1 MRKYLILSR
10 FVSIRG
16 FLLRKETLAACRR
29 QNDFESG
36 FTCKLGLLKYQN
48 IAYPAYT
55 IKTRVLRQLSIRQII
70 SRSELL
76 RACMFLHEL
85 LELMSSHTLLSIT
98 ILQEANH
105 KFVGEKIWRNK
116 EFV

>member
-1 MRKYLILSR
+1 MNDYLRNYLILSR
-10 FVSIRG
+10 FVSIRV
-16 FLLRKETLAACRR
+16 FLLRKGTLAACRR

-76 RACMFLHEL
+76 RACVFLHEL

-98 ILQEANH
+98 IL
-105 KFVGEKIWRNK
+105 
-116 EFV
+116 